1 MTKISF
7 NSQNTLFYNTLKSK
21 VDNYFAS
28 NDLCVSG
35 GSKLF
40 IKSSILLTSLIGI
53 YITLVFFTPNPWIS
67 IFLCCLLG
75 LTFAAIGFNIMHEG
89 GHGSFSKN
97 KALNAFSAYSLNAMG
112 GTIYFWKQKHNI
124 NHHTY
129 TNIDGMDHDIDIKFM
144 RMHAEQ
150 KKESYHKYQHFYW
163 VILYGISYMAWI
175 LFQDFEK
182 YFSKKMGPKDTP
194 KKMAFQEHLIFWTTK
209 VFYVSVYLIIPMVMV
224 GIIPTLVGFL
234 IAGFV
239 CGYTIS
245 IVFQLAHVIEGTQF
259 PKPCSQTGKIQEEWA
274 VHQVTTTAN
283 FATNSKLVSWFVGGL
298 NFQVEHHLFPRI
310 SHIHYPQINKFVK
323 ETCKEFNVNYIE
335 HPTVLTAFKSH
346 LTHIKK
352 LGDPMRDAITLAIS
366 RRPQPQEA

>member
-1 MTKISF
+1 MTKVSF

-21 VDNYFAS
+21 VDNYFIS
-28 NDLCVSG
+28 NNLCVSG
-35 GSKLF
+35 GWRLF
-40 IKSSILLTSLIGI
+40 FKSLFLIASLVGL
-53 YITLVFFTPNPWIS
+53 YVTLVFFTPNVWVS
-67 IFLCCLLG
+67 VLLCCFLG

-97 KALNAFSAYSLNAMG
+97 KILNAFGAYSLNIMG

-144 RMHAEQ
+144 RMHSEQ
-150 KKESYHKYQHFYW
+150 EKHGYHKYQHLYW
-163 VILYGISYMAWI
+163 VVLYGISYMAWI

-182 YFSKKMGPKDTP
+182 YFTQKMGPKDSP
-194 KKMAFQEHLIFWTTK
+194 RKMAFQEHLIFWSTK
-209 VFYVSVYLIIPMVMV
+209 VFYVSVYLVIPMLMV
-224 GIIPTLVGFL
+224 GVLPTIAGFL

-239 CGYTIS
+239 CGYSIS

-259 PKPCSQTGKIQEEWA
+259 PVPHPATNKIEEEWA

-283 FATNSKLVSWFVGGL
+283 FATRSKLVSWFVGGL

-310 SHIHYPQINKFVK
+310 SHIHYPQINKFVI
-323 ETCKEFNVNYIE
+323 ETCKEFNVRYIE
-335 HPTVLTAFKSH
+335 HPTVLSAFVSH
-346 LTHIKK
+346 LTHIKN
-352 LGDPMRDAITLAIS
+352 LGDPVGATFKTPAY
-366 RRPQPQEA
+366 QPQEA

>member
-7 NSQNTLFYNTLKSK
+7 NSQNTLFYNTLKGK
-21 VDNYFAS
+21 VDNYFATT
-28 NDLCVSG
+28 NLCVSG
-35 GSKLF
+35 GSQLF
-40 IKSSILLTSLIGI
+40 IKSLILITSLIGTYTI
-53 YITLVFFTPNPWIS
+53 LVFFTPNVWIS
-67 IFLCCLLG
+67 ILLCCLLG

-97 KALNAFSAYSLNAMG
+97 KILNAFSAYSLNAMG

-144 RMHAEQ
+144 RMHSEQ
-150 KKESYHKYQHFYW
+150 KKFDYHKYQHFYW

-182 YFSKKMGPKDTP
+182 YFTKKMGPKDTP

-209 VFYVSVYLIIPMVMV
+209 VFYVTVYLIIPMVMV
-224 GIIPTLVGFL
+224 GIIPTIVGFL

-239 CGYTIS
+239 CGYSIS

-259 PKPCSQTGKIQEEWA
+259 PKPCSQTGKIQDEWA

-283 FATNSKLVSWFVGGL
+283 FATKSKLVSWFVGGL

-310 SHIHYPQINKFVK
+310 SHVHYPQINKFTK
-323 ETCKEFNVNYIE
+323 ETCKEFDVNYIE
-335 HPTVLTAFKSH
+335 HPTVFTAFKSH

-352 LGDPMRDAITLAIS
+352 LGDPMRDAYSLATS
-366 RRPQPQEA
+366 RRQQPLEA